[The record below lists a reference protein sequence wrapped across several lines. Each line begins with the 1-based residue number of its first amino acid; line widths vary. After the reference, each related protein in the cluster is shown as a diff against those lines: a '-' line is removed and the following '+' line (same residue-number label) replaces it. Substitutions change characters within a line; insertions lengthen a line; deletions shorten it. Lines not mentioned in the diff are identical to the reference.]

1 VAVLAGTFLLG
12 YWPQRSRAVAAE
24 IEVARLAGALA
35 AAQEENRLGTILGH
49 SLRLSDAID
58 ARNFGDAA
66 TMSSAFFDAVQAEA
80 SRTTRPD
87 AKQALAQIL
96 LTRDQVTST
105 IARTDPAVSETLR
118 QHELALRRAL
128 AYPVP

>member
-1 VAVLAGTFLLG
+1 
-12 YWPQRSRAVAAE
+12 
-24 IEVARLAGALA
+24 
-35 AAQEENRLGTILGH
+35 
-49 SLRLSDAID
+49 
-58 ARNFGDAA
+58 
-66 TMSSAFFDAVQAEA
+66 MSSAFFDAVQAEA
-80 SRTTRPD
+80 SRTARPD